1 MPRPGLVMTVAV
13 GESIAAVA
21 FLLVLVDLI
30 RGAQGSGYF
39 PIMGTALEIGLI
51 VLVLATAVA
60 LWKGKRWGW
69 WLALLI
75 DLLGAVIFLWDP
87 VERHVWPDVDELAFI
102 VLFVILLAL
111 LLLPRARS
119 FFFGRNEA
127 RMLKES

>member
-1 MPRPGLVMTVAV
+1 MPRPGLVTTVAV

-21 FLLVLVDLI
+21 FVLVLADLI
-30 RGAQGSGYF
+30 RGAKGTGYF
-39 PIMGTALEIGLI
+39 PVMGTVLEIGLI

-69 WLALLI
+69 WLALII

-87 VERHVWPDVDELAFI
+87 VERHVWPDVDELVFI
-102 VLFVILLAL
+102 VLFVVLLAL
-111 LLLPRARS
+111 LLLPQARS

-127 RMLKES
+127 RVFKES

>member
-1 MPRPGLVMTVAV
+1 MPRPGLVTTVAV

-21 FLLVLVDLI
+21 FVLVLADLI
-30 RGAQGSGYF
+30 RGAEGTGYF
-39 PIMGTALEIGLI
+39 PVMGTVLEIGLI

-111 LLLPRARS
+111 LLLPQARS

-127 RMLKES
+127 RVLKES